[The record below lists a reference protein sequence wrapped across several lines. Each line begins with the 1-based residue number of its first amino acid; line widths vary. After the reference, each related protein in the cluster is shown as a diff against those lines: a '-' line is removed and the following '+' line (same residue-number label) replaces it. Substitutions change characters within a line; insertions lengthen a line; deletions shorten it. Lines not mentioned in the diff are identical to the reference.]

1 MVRDWFR
8 IPALAF
14 AFFGLLPAEAEAV
27 ATQTAGRA
35 RFSWEAVPDPIV
47 SGYKVHW
54 GQVSGTYTHCVDA
67 GNVTEVVI
75 AEFTEGVRYFSA
87 VTAYAETG
95 EESDYSTEIS
105 FVYESSDR
113 IVFLEAEDGV
123 LSAPMQVTSDGSLSW
138 VAASAGDPAA
148 ADTLSFEV
156 PYAADYYVW
165 CRVLAPSTSAD
176 SMLVTVDQ
184 QAEEV
189 YDVYGEPSP
198 PAAAIQTCWIWSRIE
213 AAPGVARAYALEG
226 GSHTIRFRYCEDTCL
241 DRIVIVGNP
250 DFVPTDTLPCG
261 GDFVEVVN
269 QPQGGGVVEGGSMT
283 LAATVIASGPLTMQW
298 FHDGVAVPNASQMLL
313 NLSEVQTT
321 AGGTYT
327 LLASRNSASA
337 TTLPVTVTV
346 LPAAGSPGFQV
357 RHMSI
362 ASGGQV
368 TFEVTGAPAP
378 ELRVYVS
385 SDLEHWSLLG
395 THTLS
400 GDLLTFSDPGAKDAL
415 SRFYRLGTP

>member
-1 MVRDWFR
+1 
-8 IPALAF
+8 
-14 AFFGLLPAEAEAV
+14 
-27 ATQTAGRA
+27 
-35 RFSWEAVPDPIV
+35 
-47 SGYKVHW
+47 
-54 GQVSGTYTHCVDA
+54 
-67 GNVTEVVI
+67 
-75 AEFTEGVRYFSA
+75 
-87 VTAYAETG
+87 
-95 EESDYSTEIS
+95 
-105 FVYESSDR
+105 
-113 IVFLEAEDGV
+113 
-123 LSAPMQVTSDGSLSW
+123 MQVGSDGLISW
-138 VAASAGDPAA
+138 VAAAPGDPAA
-148 ADTLSFEV
+148 TDTLSFEV

-184 QAEEV
+184 QTEAV

-198 PAAAIQTCWIWSRIE
+198 PAAAIQSCWIWSRIE
-213 AAPGVARAYALEG
+213 VAPGVARAYALER
-226 GSHTIRFRYCEDTCL
+226 GSHNIRFRHCEDTCL

-250 DFVPTDTLPCG
+250 DFRPTDSLPCG
-261 GDFVEVVN
+261 GDFVEVVC

-283 LAATVIASGPLTMQW
+283 LAASVIASGPLVMQW
-298 FHDGVAVPNASQMLL
+298 FHDGVAVPNASQLVL

-321 AGGTYT
+321 AGGCYT

-362 ASGGQV
+362 DGDGQV
-368 TFEVTGAPAP
+368 TFEVTGAPTP
-378 ELRVYVS
+378 ELSVYAS

-395 THTLS
+395 TRTLS
-400 GDLLTFSDPGAKDAL
+400 GDLLTVSDPEAKDAR